1 VATSEECV
9 SHRPGHKRF
18 GAGNERGQA
27 VVEFSLVFPL
37 LMIVVTGQIAFGLA
51 IHNYLVLTN
60 AVNTGT
66 QVLAI
71 SRGETTDPCA
81 TGSTAIDNGAF
92 GLTTSKLTFNFV
104 INGTS
109 YPGTT
114 TCTAGAANMVQGA
127 AAQVTV
133 SYPCALPIYG
143 MSIPSCTLTAQTT
156 ELIQ

>member
-9 SHRPGHKRF
+9 KTRPGRKRI

-27 VVEFSLVFPL
+27 LVEFSLVFPFL
-37 LMIVVTGQIAFGLA
+37 IMVVTGQIALGFT

-81 TGSTAIDNGAF
+81 TGSAAIDNAAF
-92 GLTTSKLTFNFV
+92 GLTTSSLSFTFV
-104 INGTS
+104 INGSS
-109 YPGTT
+109 YAAT
-114 TCTAGAANMVQGA
+114 TCTAGAADMVQGA
-127 AAQVTV
+127 SAQVTV
-133 SYPCALPIYG
+133 TYPCKLPIYG
-143 MSIPSCTLTAQTT
+143 MAIPSCTLTAQTT